1 MANRQ
6 IIPKIMSAEEIKPT
20 YTRPNQYSDVDF
32 RRWYERGHTALE
44 KTSNV
49 PAVIYGICETYIYI
63 YIYAVARVCSVRYRY
78 ARYRNGCAEL
88 TKVSGTSI
96 DVPILPK
103 CPVPVL
109 VLYPTY
115 RSGMKDCTGTG
126 GTGIHI
132 VPNLPKCPVPVWMAH
147 RIQRS
152 IRYRY

>member
-63 YIYAVARVCSVRYRY
+63 YICCCKGVFGTVPVRPVPEWMCRTHQSVRYQY
-78 ARYRNGCAEL
+78 
-88 TKVSGTSI
+88 
-96 DVPILPK
+96 
-103 CPVPVL
+103 
-109 VLYPTY
+109 
-115 RSGMKDCTGTG
+115 
-126 GTGIHI
+126 
-132 VPNLPKCPVPVWMAH
+132 
-147 RIQRS
+147 
-152 IRYRY
+152 